1 LSQRQIRWIGS
12 AIGFALADVWVVAG
26 LTAALVCAVAGA
38 AGYGAVVAGQRHAL
52 TLARRQFIELRRRVE
67 LKFAPPKAARR
78 PRVRVTE
85 TPTAETTYGW

>member
-26 LTAALVCAVAGA
+26 LDAALLCALAGA
-38 AGYGAVVAGQRHAL
+38 AGYGAVVAVQRHAL
-52 TLARRQFIELRRRVE
+52 SLAKQRFLELRQRVE
-67 LKFAPPKAARR
+67 LKLAPPKHARR
-78 PRVRVTE
+78 PRVRVSE